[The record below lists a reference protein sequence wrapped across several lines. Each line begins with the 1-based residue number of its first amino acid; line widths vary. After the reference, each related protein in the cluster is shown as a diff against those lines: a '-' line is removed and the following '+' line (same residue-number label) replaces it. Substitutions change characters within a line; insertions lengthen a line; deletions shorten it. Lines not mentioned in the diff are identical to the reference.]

1 MWILDCLTARPQV
14 VRAGGHTS
22 HTLILN
28 TGVPQGCVLSPLL
41 YSPYTHDCAARHNSN
56 TIVKFADDTVM
67 MITNNDKRAY
77 LQQVSDL
84 TMWCKDNSLL
94 LNGEKTKEM
103 VVDFCPQR
111 CRTYNPLLIDGTP
124 VERVSSF
131 KYLGVHISEDLSR
144 TVHTDTVVKR
154 GS

>member
-1 MWILDCLTARPQV
+1 MCAWILDFLTARPQV

-22 HTLILN
+22 HPLVLN
-28 TGVPQGCVLSPLL
+28 TGIPQGCVLSPLL
-41 YSPYTHDCAARHNSN
+41 YSLYTHDCAARHNSN
-56 TIVKFADDTVM
+56 TIVKFADDTVLVGL
-67 MITNNDKRAY
+67 ITNNDEQAY
-77 LQQVSDL
+77 LQEVSDP
-84 TMWCKDNSLL
+84 TTWCKDNSLL

-131 KYLGVHISEDLSR
+131 NAFITLDSSADSR
-144 TVHTDTVVKR
+144 SPN